1 MTPPKNWLLFPPKI
15 RSAHLQAL
23 HDEND
28 DSWSWYYVFLLNILY
43 IYTNKQKIKI
53 LVILQ
58 YILLFIRKK
67 IPPKICSLCS

>member
-43 IYTNKQKIKI
+43 IYILLYKQTKNKNSC
-53 LVILQ
+53 ILQ
-58 YILLFIRKK
+58 YYL
-67 IPPKICSLCS
+67 

>member
-43 IYTNKQKIKI
+43 IY
-53 LVILQ
+53 
-58 YILLFIRKK
+58 ILLYKQTKNKTLVYYNTIYKK
-67 IPPKICSLCS
+67 KNSPKNMFSL

>member
-23 HDEND
+23 HEND

-43 IYTNKQKIKI
+43 IYTTTIQTNKK
-53 LVILQ
+53 
-58 YILLFIRKK
+58 
-67 IPPKICSLCS
+67 

>member
-43 IYTNKQKIKI
+43 IYIYYYTNKQKIKT
-53 LVILQ
+53 LVYYNTI
-58 YILLFIRKK
+58 YKK
-67 IPPKICSLCS
+67 KNSPKNMFSL

>member
-28 DSWSWYYVFLLNILY
+28 DSWSWYYVFLLNIYYIYY
-43 IYTNKQKIKI
+43 IYTTIQTNKK
-53 LVILQ
+53 
-58 YILLFIRKK
+58 
-67 IPPKICSLCS
+67 